1 MIPYVSGKRKNPGV
15 MLSDVGQ
22 MIASKD
28 VFDEASKKEFLWL
41 LLRQR
46 IDSSLQPTSVQTGQN
61 IPGWS
66 GFNEIMDA
74 ESSLMHRQSV
84 IGYCEVIDKPPT
96 ELQVLYN
103 VLKRS
108 TEMANEVRQEDV
120 VIFFDQAMY
129 AKILEVIWKNPLE
142 FERIVPCMG
151 GFHVACTYMA
161 VIGKRFKD
169 AGLYDILIES
179 GLLGSGSINGV
190 IEGKHY
196 NRAIRIHKVAYEAL
210 HQLRWEVFLQKL
222 ELMGDQTELADE
234 IKLICEDRNVSNR
247 AIKRLSQKKE
257 FTDIF
262 QRYTEFCDNP
272 DGPMAEYW
280 SSYMKMVSI
289 LLQFIRATREGNW
302 QLYLNSLKLMLPMI
316 FAYDRLNYARY

>member
-1 MIPYVSGKRKNPGV
+1 
-15 MLSDVGQ
+15 
-22 MIASKD
+22 
-28 VFDEASKKEFLWL
+28 
-41 LLRQR
+41 
-46 IDSSLQPTSVQTGQN
+46 
-61 IPGWS
+61 
-66 GFNEIMDA
+66 
-74 ESSLMHRQSV
+74 
-84 IGYCEVIDKPPT
+84 
-96 ELQVLYN
+96 
-103 VLKRS
+103 
-108 TEMANEVRQEDV
+108 MANEVRQEDV

-247 AIKRLSQKKE
+247 AIERLSQKKE

-289 LLQFIRATREGNW
+289 LLQFI
-302 QLYLNSLKLMLPMI
+302 
-316 FAYDRLNYARY
+316 